1 MVALGF
7 PSPEG
12 RGDQRGEDLP
22 EDTMT
27 SQITRREFVETSAGL
42 VISFYLPSRPV
53 PAAAPAPF
61 SPNAWLRIGTD
72 GIVTLTVDKS
82 EMGQGSQTGLA
93 MILAEEL
100 DADWSTVRLGPMPEN
115 PAAWSRTMRTGG
127 SNAIRSSWEPLRK
140 AGATARA
147 MLVTAAAQA
156 WKVDRATCRADK
168 GAVLHVPSGRRLS
181 YGALATRAAALPAPT
196 DAPLKDPKDFRLV
209 GTRMTR
215 LDTPGKVDGSALFGI
230 DVKVPGM
237 LVASIERSP
246 VLGGRLKRFNGDRAQ
261 AMPGVHHV
269 VALEPSSWLGANGA
283 WAAGCAAGVAVVA
296 DTYWQA
302 VEARRAL
309 DIEWDE
315 GDSGALDSASIR
327 AQLVALAERPGIVAQ
342 TIGDVAAALAGA
354 ATRIEGVY
362 DVPFVHHA
370 TMEPMNC
377 TAHVRAD
384 GCDVWAPTQNQGD
397 AQRVAAEVTG
407 LPKEKV
413 RIHTTLSGGGF
424 GRRLEPDFVSEA
436 VRVSQAVGAPV
447 KVIWTREDDM
457 RNGFYRPTSY
467 NRFSAGLDASG
478 RLVAWTHRIAGMP
491 LRLKFGPLEKG
502 IDDSLVDG
510 AIDLP
515 YAIPNLLVDQLT
527 LTLPAVPLG
536 PWRSVGVSHNGFVT
550 ECFLDEIAAAGGRD
564 PFELRRELLR
574 DKPRHRRTLELAA
587 EKAGWGS
594 TLPPGKS
601 RGIALAEWGPTV
613 CVEVAEVSVDAEG
626 TVHVPR
632 VVCAVDCG
640 QAVNT
645 GQVEAQIQG
654 GVVFGL
660 SAALYGEITLDK
672 GRVVQGNFDTY
683 PVVRMPEAPAV
694 EVYIVPSSDPQGGAG
709 EPGVPPIAP
718 AVCNA
723 IFAATGKRIRRLPIG
738 KIVST

>member
-1 MVALGF
+1 M
-7 PSPEG
+7 S
-12 RGDQRGEDLP
+12 R
-22 EDTMT
+22 
-27 SQITRREFVETSAGL
+27 ITRREFVQTSAGL
-42 VISFYLPSRPV
+42 VISFYLPGRPV
-53 PAAAPAPF
+53 AARAPTAAPFA
-61 SPNAWLRIGTD
+61 PNAWLRIGTD
-72 GIVTLTVDKS
+72 GIITLTLDKS

-93 MILAEEL
+93 LILAEEL
-100 DADWSTVRLGPMPEN
+100 EADWSTVRLGPLPEN

-127 SNAIRSSWEPLRK
+127 SNAIRSSWQPLRK
-140 AGATARA
+140 AGATARE
-147 MLVTAAAQA
+147 MLVTAAAQT
-156 WKVDRATCRADK
+156 WQVDRATCRAEQ
-168 GAVLHVPSGRRLS
+168 GAVIHVPTGRRLR
-181 YGALATRAAALPAPT
+181 YGTLAARAAALPVPSE
-196 DAPLKDPKDFRLV
+196 APLKDPKDFRLV
-209 GTRMTR
+209 GTRVTR
-215 LDTPGKVDGSALFGI
+215 LDTPDKVDGSALFGI
-230 DVKVPGM
+230 DVKVPEM

-246 VLGGRLKRFNGDRAQ
+246 VLGGRVKRFDADRAK
-261 AMPGVHHV
+261 AMPGVRHV
-269 VALEPSSWLGANGA
+269 VELEPSSWMSSKGGG

-309 DIEWDE
+309 VIEWDE
-315 GDSGALDSASIR
+315 GEASTLDSASIR
-327 AQLVALAERPGIVAQ
+327 AQLVALAERSGVVAQ
-342 TIGDVAAALAGA
+342 TIGDGIAAVANA
-354 ATRIEGVY
+354 ATRVFAEY

-377 TAHVRAD
+377 TAFVRSD

-478 RLVAWTHRIAGMP
+478 RLVAWTHRIAGTP

-510 AIDLP
+510 AVDLP
-515 YAIPNLLVDQLT
+515 YAIPNLLVDQGT
-527 LTLPAVPLG
+527 LELAAVPRG

-550 ECFLDEIAAAGGRD
+550 ECFLDEIAVAGGRD

-574 DKPRHRRTLELAA
+574 DKPRHRRTLEVAA

-594 TLPPGKS
+594 PLPPGRG

-613 CVEVAEVSVDAEG
+613 CVEVAEVTVDADG
-626 TVHVPR
+626 SVRVPR

-640 QAVNT
+640 QTVNT
-645 GQVEAQIQG
+645 GQIEAQMQG

-660 SAALYGEITLDK
+660 SAALYSEITLAH

-683 PVVRMPEAPAV
+683 PVVRMAVAPAV

-723 IFAATGKRIRRLPIG
+723 IFAATGKRIRKLPIG
-738 KIVST
+738 KVVA

>member
-1 MVALGF
+1 
-7 PSPEG
+7 
-12 RGDQRGEDLP
+12 
-22 EDTMT
+22 MT
-27 SQITRREFVETSAGL
+27 SGITRREFVETTTGL
-42 VISFYLPSRPV
+42 VIAFALPWRADAALV
-53 PAAAPAPF
+53 PAAAAPPF
-61 SPNAWLRIGTD
+61 APNAWLRIGSD
-72 GIVTLTVDKS
+72 GIVTLTLDRS
-82 EMGQGSQTGLA
+82 EMGQGAQTGLA
-93 MILAEEL
+93 IILAEEL
-100 DADWSTVRLGPMPEN
+100 EADWSTIRLGPIPEN
-115 PAAWSRTMRTGG
+115 PAGWSRIMRTGG

-140 AGATARA
+140 AGATARE
-147 MLVTAAAQA
+147 MLITAAAQA
-156 WKVDRATCRADK
+156 WKVDRTTCRAEK
-168 GAVLHVPSGRRLS
+168 GTVTHVPSGRRLS
-181 YGALATRAAALPAPT
+181 YGTLAARAAALPVPT

-209 GTRMTR
+209 GTRVTR

-237 LVASIERSP
+237 LIASIERSP
-246 VLGGRLKRFNGDRAQ
+246 VLGGRVKRFNADRAK
-261 AMPGVHHV
+261 AMPGVRHV
-269 VALEPSSWLGANGA
+269 VTLEPSPWIGTNG

-302 VEARRAL
+302 VQARRAL
-309 DIEWDE
+309 EIEWDE
-315 GDSGALDSASIR
+315 GDSATLDSASIR
-327 AQLVALAERPGIVAQ
+327 AQLLALAARPGIVAQ
-342 TIGDVAAALAGA
+342 TIGDATAALAGA
-354 ATRIEGVY
+354 AKRIEAAY

-377 TAHVRAD
+377 TADVR
-384 GCDVWAPTQNQGD
+384 GGQCDVWAPTQNQGD

-436 VRVSQAVGAPV
+436 VRVSQAAGVPV

-467 NRFSAGLDASG
+467 NRFSAGLDAAG
-478 RLVAWTHRIAGMP
+478 RLVAWTHRIAGTP
-491 LRLKFGPLEKG
+491 LRLKFGPLAKG
-502 IDDSLVDG
+502 IDDSLIDG

-527 LTLPAVPLG
+527 LTLPTVPLG

-587 EKAGWGS
+587 EKAGWG
-594 TLPPGKS
+594 TPLPAGRS

-613 CVEVAEVSVDAEG
+613 CVEVAEVSVEADG
-626 TVHVPR
+626 SVRVPR

-645 GQVEAQIQG
+645 GQVEAQMQG
-654 GVVFGL
+654 GIVFGL
-660 SAALYGEITLDK
+660 SAALYGEITIDK

-723 IFAATGKRIRRLPIG
+723 IFAATGRRIRKLPIG
-738 KIVST
+738 RVVV